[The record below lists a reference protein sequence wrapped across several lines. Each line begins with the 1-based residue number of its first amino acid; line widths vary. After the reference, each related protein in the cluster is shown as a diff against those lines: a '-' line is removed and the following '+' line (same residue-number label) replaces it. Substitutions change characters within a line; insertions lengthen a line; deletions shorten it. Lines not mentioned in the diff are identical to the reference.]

1 MMMLQKANA
10 KEDLEVPMKSNEP
23 PSKEFLVLL
32 KEIVENRILI
42 ESLYKSLGA
51 SEEEIKEHIGKIEPI
66 TKKVM
71 NEYIKDNYPE
81 NK

>member
-1 MMMLQKANA
+1 
-10 KEDLEVPMKSNEP
+10 MKSNEP
-23 PSKEFLVLL
+23 PSKEFLGLL

-51 SEEEIKEHIGKIEPI
+51 SEEEIKEHIEKIEPI

>member
-1 MMMLQKANA
+1 MGN
-10 KEDLEVPMKSNEP
+10 NEP
-23 PSKEFLVLL
+23 PSKEFLGLL

-42 ESLYKSLGA
+42 ESLYKSLGV

-71 NEYIKDNYPE
+71 NEYLKDNYSKNE
-81 NK
+81 